1 MRSIVRR
8 STGACSTTR
17 EAEISNERRAGT
29 RLLVLLGATI
39 MALGATASAA
49 AAAAPKP
56 GALQLAFA
64 RAAHEFGVP
73 ESVLLAIAY

>member
-39 MALGATASAA
+39 MALGATATA